1 MKSNTVTKGVD
12 RDPANYDWYDRM
24 TEDLQ
29 AAYADLNT
37 AKDTILDLAA
47 EDPNKLRGRV
57 LRRLV
62 ADIDDL
68 MTQIEEML

>member
-1 MKSNTVTKGVD
+1 MVD
-12 RDPANYDWYDRM
+12 RDAANFGWYNRL

-37 AKDTILDLAA
+37 AKDTILSLSVD
-47 EDPNKLRGRV
+47 DPNKLRGRV
-57 LRRLV
+57 LRRLA

>member
-1 MKSNTVTKGVD
+1 MVD
-12 RDPANYDWYDRM
+12 RDAANYAWNNRLD
-24 TEDLQ
+24 EDLQ

-37 AKDTILDLAA
+37 AKDTILDLAV

-57 LRRLV
+57 LRRMV

>member
-1 MKSNTVTKGVD
+1 MVD
-12 RDPANYDWYDRM
+12 RDPVDYTWDMPFTATLQEIYTSLDTDKN
-24 TEDLQ
+24 TLIDLSSV
-29 AAYADLNT
+29 
-37 AKDTILDLAA
+37 
-47 EDPNKLRGRV
+47 DPLRKRSRV

>member
-1 MKSNTVTKGVD
+1 MVD
-12 RDPANYDWYDRM
+12 RDATNYAWSNRL

-29 AAYADLNT
+29 TAYADLNT
-37 AKDTILDLAA
+37 AKDVVMDLAV

>member
-1 MKSNTVTKGVD
+1 MVD
-12 RDPANYDWYDRM
+12 RDPVDYTWDM
-24 TEDLQ
+24 Q
-29 AAYADLNT
+29 FSAALREVYTSLDGD
-37 AKDTILDLAA
+37 KDILLDLSSM
-47 EDPNKLRGRV
+47 DPVKNRSRV

>member
-1 MKSNTVTKGVD
+1 MVD
-12 RDPANYDWYDRM
+12 RDAANYAWSNRL

-37 AKDTILDLAA
+37 AKDIILDLSV

>member
-1 MKSNTVTKGVD
+1 
-12 RDPANYDWYDRM
+12 M
-24 TEDLQ
+24 TEIRLITAALQ
-29 AAYADLNT
+29 EVYTSLDGD
-37 AKDTILDLAA
+37 KDILLDLSSV
-47 EDPNKLRGRV
+47 DPMKNRSRV

>member
-1 MKSNTVTKGVD
+1 MVD
-12 RDPANYDWYDRM
+12 RDAANYAWNNRM
-24 TEDLQ
+24 DEDLQ

-37 AKDTILDLAA
+37 AKDTILDLAV

>member
-1 MKSNTVTKGVD
+1 MVD
-12 RDPANYDWYDRM
+12 RDPVDYTWDMQFTATPQEIYTSLDTDKN
-24 TEDLQ
+24 TLIDLSS
-29 AAYADLNT
+29 
-37 AKDTILDLAA
+37 I
-47 EDPNKLRGRV
+47 DPLRKRSRV

>member
-1 MKSNTVTKGVD
+1 MVD
-12 RDPANYDWYDRM
+12 RDEANYAWNNRLD
-24 TEDLQ
+24 EDLQ
-29 AAYADLNT
+29 TAYADLNT
-37 AKDTILDLAA
+37 AKDTVLDLSV

-62 ADIDDL
+62 ANIDDL

>member
-1 MKSNTVTKGVD
+1 MVD
-12 RDPANYDWYDRM
+12 RDPVDYTWDMQFTATLQEIYTSLDTDKNTLM
-24 TEDLQ
+24 DLSSV
-29 AAYADLNT
+29 
-37 AKDTILDLAA
+37 
-47 EDPNKLRGRV
+47 DPVKNRSRV

>member
-1 MKSNTVTKGVD
+1 MVD
-12 RDPANYDWYDRM
+12 RDEANYAWNNRLD
-24 TEDLQ
+24 EDLQ

-37 AKDTILDLAA
+37 AKDTILDLSV

>member
-1 MKSNTVTKGVD
+1 MVD
-12 RDPANYDWYDRM
+12 RDAANYAWNLRL

-29 AAYADLNT
+29 TAYADLNS
-37 AKDTILDLAA
+37 AKDVVLDLAV

>member
-1 MKSNTVTKGVD
+1 MVD
-12 RDPANYDWYDRM
+12 RDPVDYTWDMQFTAALQEVYTSLDTDKN
-24 TEDLQ
+24 TLIDLSS
-29 AAYADLNT
+29 
-37 AKDTILDLAA
+37 I
-47 EDPNKLRGRV
+47 DPLRKRSRV